1 MDGPRSKASH
11 SLRFALCLLGAL
23 LLSGCFVGG
32 TGAGSR
38 SSGPSASNSSS
49 APADPV
55 TVTDYKGDFSLGAD
69 GGLTASET
77 LTASFPAGRH
87 GIFRFFDTQTRAAP
101 SARLAPAVT
110 GATLDGAATPVS
122 FSWENDNRY
131 LVAKVGDPNTVLS
144 PGSHVFVISYTIPNA
159 IFPATAASGSY
170 QSTAGTNTAPAK
182 SVFYWN
188 VVAPG
193 WQMPIEKASS
203 RIHLPTPSGQVQCTA
218 GAMTPTKQGPCAIVG
233 AGTPEVTVGAR
244 NIPPVSGMTVRVSMA
259 TTPPTG

>member
-1 MDGPRSKASH
+1 MLGPRLKASY
-11 SLRFALCLLGAL
+11 SLRIALCLFGAL
-23 LLSGCFVGG
+23 LLSGCFVGSTG
-32 TGAGSR
+32 TGSR
-38 SSGPSASNSSS
+38 SSGPSASTSSS
-49 APADPV
+49 SPSDPV
-55 TVTDYKGDFSLGAD
+55 TVTDYQGDFSLGTS
-69 GGLTASET
+69 GELTASET

-122 FSWENDNRY
+122 YSWENDNRY
-131 LVAKVGDPNTVLS
+131 LVAKVGDPSTVLS

-159 IFPATAASGSY
+159 IFPAGAASDSY
-170 QSTAGTNTAPAK
+170 QSTAGTNTAPAG

-193 WQMPIEKASS
+193 WQMPIQKASS
-203 RIHLPTPSGQVQCTA
+203 RIHLPSPSGQVQCTA
-218 GAMTPTKQGPCAIVG
+218 GAMTPTKQGPCTIVG
-233 AGTPEVTVGAR
+233 AGTPEVTVSAQ

-259 TTPPTG
+259 TPPPAG